1 MPSLSF
7 FRHHTGRMASAARWY
22 LATMGMLSLLLLSGH
37 FAVQEHVQKKMRTA
51 VHGWLA
57 ETGGSVAHVRYRLLR
72 GELTLE
78 KLHIETAQIRLDAP
92 LVFLHT
98 SNQSMFASTPFFTL
112 MHFEHPRLE
121 LPRKVLSDWLLA
133 DKKNHLQTWSRLLPH
148 VGSMSVADM
157 HMHIGGTET
166 GDAVT
171 LQQMDGRWD
180 GDGLLLNGM
189 LDAGL
194 LQLKGQ
200 VDNDGLVDA
209 QMLMQGVP
217 LAAIS
222 VLGYD
227 GASTGSGELHI
238 SGNWRRREINTQG
251 ELHIQQAEDM
261 ALLRIDGVSTPAAI
275 SWHIQSSHAQLGGW
289 SSALPNIAGRSLVA
303 GVLDGEI
310 RLQCDAQQTVWRLGV
325 DGELS
330 GVRMIGEGLPAWE
343 IALLHITNGV
353 VDAPNNRFSIARLSV
368 EDADV
373 GLNVFAGDSDTVADD
388 MLNVDKLELKNVRPQ
403 LFFADASVLDLPA
416 MQGSGSLSSQQ
427 DRLELRGGAE
437 AAKKSARS
445 DKGKHERWVVSA
457 AGDFSGAY
465 TADVKARG
473 VPLVRLRPLLPDL
486 ALPGERGVP
495 EYAGSSDFSLSLTA
509 ADGKIA
515 AQGRAV
521 LHDVLMTQGGD
532 SLGAA
537 FIEADIAVADTA
549 GMRRLKQV
557 TIKDWQYQS
566 ALHPLLR
573 RAGDVAE
580 EIDSEMQAPL
590 QDVVEISPPT
600 DVAQMP
606 SAIPLTWSIDKFMAT
621 EGRISLGR
629 RDALIADK
637 LSFSLRHLDYGLAS
651 AFTLRGRFSEGS
663 LHMQGRL
670 LLQPDVRITGKAKM
684 TNILPFAFN
693 DWMQVSAMPRFVRG
707 RLDASLRLSNDAKD
721 DDAYRGKLDVSLY
734 QGQLESGSFPD
745 DPLLERG
752 GYAAQALLDRLNH
765 SHKATIS
772 FPFRGRWRDGALLAH
787 IGETG
792 LAALKQTAQRTLLQ
806 RNATS
811 STVSSVTR
819 IRLQGKHGFSHN
831 ERVRLRHLI
840 QRLKKQ
846 PALIAELVPQ
856 LGHAPLGDDMS
867 ARVRRSQRMI
877 EKYLHRFGIARKR
890 IYPVW
895 PLAVNQQGDAPGIII
910 RVRSL

>member
-1 MPSLSF
+1 MSPRSL
-7 FRHHTGRMASAARWY
+7 FRHHTGRMAGSARWY

-78 KLHIETAQIRLDAP
+78 QLHIETAQIALDAP
-92 LVFLHT
+92 LVLLHT

-112 MHFEHPRLE
+112 MHVEHPRLE
-121 LPRKVLSDWLLA
+121 LPRKLLSDWLLA
-133 DKKNHLQTWSRLLPH
+133 GKKNHLQIWSELLPH
-148 VGSMSVADM
+148 VGSVSVADM

-166 GDAVT
+166 TDSVT

-209 QMLMQGVP
+209 QLVLQGVP

-222 VLGYD
+222 GLD
-227 GASTGSGELHI
+227 DDSASTGSGELHI
-238 SGNWRRREINTQG
+238 SGNWPRREINTQG
-251 ELHIQQAEDM
+251 ELRLQQTEDT

-275 SWHIQSSHAQLGGW
+275 SWRVQSSHVQLGGW
-289 SSALPNIAGRSLVA
+289 SNALPDIAGRSLVA
-303 GVLDGEI
+303 GALDGEI
-310 RLQCDAQQTVWRLGV
+310 RWQRDAQQTAWHLAV

-330 GVRMIGEGLPAWE
+330 RVRMIGEGLPAWK
-343 IALLHITNGV
+343 IARLHITNGV
-353 VDAPNNRFSIARLSV
+353 VDAQNNRFSIAGLSI

-373 GLNVFAGDSDTVADD
+373 GLNVFANDSDAGADD
-388 MLNVDKLELKNVRPQ
+388 MLNIDRLELKNVRPQ

-416 MQGSGSLSSQQ
+416 MQGSGSLRAQQ

-437 AAKKSARS
+437 VGEKSGRG
-445 DKGKHERWVVSA
+445 DKGKLERWVISV

-486 ALPGERGVP
+486 TLPGEGGVP

-521 LHDVLMTQGGD
+521 LHDVLMAQGGD

-537 FIEADIAVADTA
+537 FIEADIGMADTA

-573 RAGDVAE
+573 RAADVAE
-580 EIDSEMQAPL
+580 EIDDEMQVPL
-590 QDVVEISPPT
+590 VDVVEISPAA
-600 DVAQMP
+600 DVAQAP
-606 SAIPLTWSIDKFMAT
+606 SSVPLTWSIDKLIAN

-629 RDALIADK
+629 HDALIADK
-637 LSFSLRHLDYGLAS
+637 LSFSFRHLDYGVAS
-651 AFTLRGRFSEGS
+651 AFTLRGRLGEGS

-670 LLQPDVRITGKAKM
+670 LLQPGVRITGKAKIANM
-684 TNILPFAFN
+684 LPFAFN

-734 QGQLESGSFPD
+734 QGQFESGSFPD
-745 DPLLERG
+745 DPLLERT
-752 GYAAQALLDRLNH
+752 GYAAQALLDRLNR
-765 SHKATIS
+765 SRKATIA
-772 FPFRGRWRDGALLAH
+772 FPFRGRWDGDTLLAH

-792 LAALKQTAQRTLLQ
+792 LTALKQAAQRASLQ
-806 RNATS
+806 RNAAS
-811 STVSSVTR
+811 SAVSSVTR
-819 IRLQGKHGFSHN
+819 IRLQGKRGFSHN

-840 QRLKKQ
+840 RRLKKQ

-856 LGHAPLGDDMS
+856 LGHASPGDDMS

-890 IYPVW
+890 IYPVS

-910 RVRSL
+910 RARSL